1 MKLLLKISEHV
12 HCLPMAITPLVI
24 GFEHINTD
32 WNVEEVYY
40 EFDIE
45 LGLGSK
51 VPKFPDC

>member
-24 GFEHINTD
+24 GFEHINND